1 VVKSTSRKS
10 KQPQFCTLTNRDK
23 GVSRYPFEGS
33 AYLPAGEVCRLK
45 RANRQAKVGT
55 RGRSPANKP
64 AARVQPV
71 FLVGFMG
78 AGKTT
83 VGEAL
88 AARLG
93 LRFIDLDGRIEARQQ
108 RKICDIFRDSGESE
122 FRRLESV
129 ELQRVLAE
137 VEGKA
142 AVVALGGGT
151 FVHPANAQSLRHCG
165 YTVFLDASVEQLW
178 QRAQAQGARPLAVSE
193 NHFRQLYAAR
203 RSRYMEADCCVP
215 TGGRPVAE
223 VVAEIVARLPWAT
236 GKGEA
241 Q

>member
-1 VVKSTSRKS
+1 LR
-10 KQPQFCTLTNRDK
+10 
-23 GVSRYPFEGS
+23 
-33 AYLPAGEVCRLK
+33 LPAWEVCRLK
-45 RANRQAKVGT
+45 RAARHARVGA
-55 RGRSPANKP
+55 RRSPAVKP
-64 AARVQPV
+64 VARAQSV

-78 AGKTT
+78 AGKTS

-93 LRFIDLDGRIEARQQ
+93 WRFIDLDGQIEGRQQ
-108 RKICDIFRDSGESE
+108 RKISDIFRDSGENE

-129 ELQRVLAE
+129 ELQQVLAE
-137 VEGKA
+137 VERKA

-151 FVHPANAQSLRHCG
+151 FVYPANSHSLRNCG

-203 RSRYMEADCCVP
+203 RSRYMEADCCVQ
-215 TGGRPVAE
+215 TGGRSVAE
-223 VVAEIVARLPWAT
+223 VVAEIAARLPWAT